1 MEIYTRK
8 EFNENTFEVLGSDG
22 STLKNYNGKPFPI
35 LFENISRNLNLLK
48 HKTPH
53 TKELNI
59 HSLQTRNFLR
69 ILYTQTQAGIAL

>member
-1 MEIYTRK
+1 MKIYIRK
-8 EFNENTFEVLGSDG
+8 EINENTFEVLGSDG
-22 STLKNYNGKPFPI
+22 STLKNNSGKPFPI
-35 LFENISRNLNLLK
+35 LFENISRNLNPLK
-48 HKTPH
+48 YKTPH